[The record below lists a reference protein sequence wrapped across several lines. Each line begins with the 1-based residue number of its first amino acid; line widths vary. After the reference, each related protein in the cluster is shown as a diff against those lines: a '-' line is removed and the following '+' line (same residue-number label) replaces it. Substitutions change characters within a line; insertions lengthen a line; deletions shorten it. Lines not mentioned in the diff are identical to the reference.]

1 MSKADF
7 NKIQKLLKNVTAYK
21 ISKATGIGDTTI
33 SRWVTG
39 KTPIEKMSLEN
50 AIKLTDYAEK
60 LEMEKAKQLLEEIKN
75 NEDVAYAIV
84 NEDGAVYCN
93 LGTSNIMDIYGYDG
107 KDGHFYGVYGDAVGG
122 QIDSRNVPD
131 DVILKAIKLMLGLG
145 EPVNR
150 SELSMGSDFKQTF
163 VDGYFEAV
171 ELMKQSGLLQ
181 PQEENEKVK
190 EWIEAH
196 KDVVGSTVKHPSFG
210 TGTVLKIKDN
220 TITIDFED
228 KGRKSLALE
237 AVVESD
243 LLDFE

>member
-7 NKIQKLLKNVTAYK
+7 NKIQKLLKTVTAYK

-50 AIKLTDYAEK
+50 AIKLTKYAEE
-60 LEMEKAKQLLEEIKN
+60 LTMISAKELLETIKN
-75 NEDVAYAIV
+75 NDVVYAIV
-84 NEDGAVYCN
+84 NEEGAVYCN
-93 LGTSNIMDIYGYDG
+93 LGTSNIMDIYGHDG
-107 KDGHFYGVYGDAVGG
+107 EDGHFYGVYGDAVGG
-122 QIDSRNVPD
+122 QLDSRNVSD
-131 DVILKAIKLMLGLG
+131 DVILKAIHLMLSLG
-145 EPVNR
+145 EPVKR

-163 VDGYFEAV
+163 LDGYFEVV

-181 PQEENEKVK
+181 DQEENEKVK
-190 EWIEAH
+190 DWIDTH
-196 KDVVGSTVKHPSFG
+196 KDVVGSTVKHSSFG
-210 TGTVLKIKDN
+210 TGKVTEIKDN
-220 TITIDFED
+220 TIVIDFED
-228 KGRKSLALE
+228 KGRKSLVLE

>member
-7 NKIQKLLKNVTAYK
+7 NKIQKLLKTVTAYK

-50 AIKLTDYAEK
+50 AIKLTKYAEE
-60 LEMEKAKQLLEEIKN
+60 LTMISAKELLETIKN
-75 NEDVAYAIV
+75 NDVAYAIV

-93 LGTSNIMDIYGYDG
+93 LETSNIMDIYGHNG
-107 KDGHFYGVYGDAVGG
+107 EDGHFYGVYGDAVGG
-122 QIDSRNVPD
+122 QLDSRNVPD

-145 EPVNR
+145 EPVKR
-150 SELSMGSDFKQTF
+150 SELSMGSDFKRTF
-163 VDGYFEAV
+163 VDGYFEVV

-181 PQEENEKVK
+181 DKEENEKVK
-190 EWIEAH
+190 EWIDTH
-196 KDVVGSTVKHPSFG
+196 KDVVGSTVKHSSFG
-210 TGTVLKIKDN
+210 TGKVTEIKDN
-220 TITIDFED
+220 TIVIDFED

-237 AVVESD
+237 AIVESD

>member
-7 NKIQKLLKNVTAYK
+7 NKIQKLLKTVTAYK

-50 AIKLTDYAEK
+50 AIKLTKYAEE
-60 LEMEKAKQLLEEIKN
+60 LTMISAKELLETIKN
-75 NEDVAYAIV
+75 NDVAYAIV

-93 LGTSNIMDIYGYDG
+93 LETSNIMDIYGHNG
-107 KDGHFYGVYGDAVGG
+107 EDGHFYGVYGDAVGG
-122 QIDSRNVPD
+122 QLDSRNVPD

-145 EPVNR
+145 EPVKR
-150 SELSMGSDFKQTF
+150 SELSMGSDFKRTF
-163 VDGYFEAV
+163 VDGYFEVV

-181 PQEENEKVK
+181 DQEEDEKVK
-190 EWIEAH
+190 EWIEDH
-196 KDVVGSTVKHPSFG
+196 KGVVGSTVKHPSFG
-210 TGTVLKIKDN
+210 KGTVLEVKEN
-220 TITIDFED
+220 TIVIDFED
-228 KGRKSLALE
+228 EGKKSLALE
-237 AVVESD
+237 AVVESG

>member
-7 NKIQKLLKNVTAYK
+7 NKIQKLLKTVTAYK

-50 AIKLTDYAEK
+50 AIKLTKYAEE
-60 LEMEKAKQLLEEIKN
+60 LTMISAKELLEEIKN
-75 NEDVAYAIV
+75 NDVAYAIV
-84 NEDGAVYCN
+84 NEEGAVYCN
-93 LGTSNIMDIYGYDG
+93 LGTSNIMDIYGHDG
-107 KDGHFYGVYGDAVGG
+107 EDGHFYGVYGDAVGG
-122 QIDSRNVPD
+122 QLDSRNVSD
-131 DVILKAIKLMLGLG
+131 DVILKAIHLMLGLG
-145 EPVNR
+145 EPVKR

-163 VDGYFEAV
+163 VDGYFEVV

-181 PQEENEKVK
+181 DKEENEKVK
-190 EWIEAH
+190 EWIEDH
-196 KDVVGSTVKHPSFG
+196 KGVVGSTVKHPSFG
-210 TGTVLKIKDN
+210 KGTVLEVKEN
-220 TITIDFED
+220 TIVIDFED
-228 KGRKSLALE
+228 EGKKSLALE

>member
-7 NKIQKLLKNVTAYK
+7 NKIQKLLKTVTAYR

-50 AIKLTDYAEK
+50 AIKLTKYAEE
-60 LEMEKAKQLLEEIKN
+60 LTMISAKELLETIKN
-75 NEDVAYAIV
+75 NDVAYAIV

-93 LGTSNIMDIYGYDG
+93 LGTSNIMDIYGYDSE
-107 KDGHFYGVYGDAVGG
+107 DGRFYGVYGDAVGG
-122 QIDSRNVPD
+122 QIDSRNASD
-131 DVILKAIKLMLGLG
+131 DVILKAIQLMLGLG
-145 EPVNR
+145 EPVKR

-171 ELMKQSGLLQ
+171 ELMKQSGLIQ
-181 PQEENEKVK
+181 PQEENEKVN
-190 EWIEAH
+190 EWIETH
-196 KDVVGSTVKHPSFG
+196 EGVVGLTVKHSSFG
-210 TGTVLKIKDN
+210 TGKVVEIKEN
-220 TITIDFED
+220 TIVIDFED
-228 KGRKSLALE
+228 KGRTSLALE

-243 LLDFE
+243 LLEF